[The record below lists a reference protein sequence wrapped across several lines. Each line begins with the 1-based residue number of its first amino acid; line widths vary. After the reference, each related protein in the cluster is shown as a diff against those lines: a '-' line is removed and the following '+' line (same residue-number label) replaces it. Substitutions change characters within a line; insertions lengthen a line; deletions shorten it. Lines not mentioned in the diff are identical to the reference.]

1 MAVTVKVPT
10 PLQKFTNNEKD
21 VTCTGSNIAELCD
34 SLEQSYPGIKN
45 SLWDKKN
52 GGLNRFLLFYV
63 NDEDIRFLEGA
74 NTAVK
79 DGDEVS
85 IISAVAGG

>member
-10 PLQKFTNNEKD
+10 PLQKYTNNEKD
-21 VTCTGSNIAELCD
+21 VKCTGSNIAELCHA
-34 SLEQSYPGIKN
+34 LEQSYPGIKK
-45 SLWDKKN
+45 SLWDKQ
-52 GGLNRFLLFYV
+52 GRLNRFLLFYV

-74 NTAVK
+74 NTALK